1 MTDMTSGAPR
11 TGLTG
16 RSAASTAGDG
26 PASAYGTTAA
36 AGRPGRRLSAETKSA
51 FKTTELWVYIAAVA
65 AVLIASDAVGTAA
78 DHGDYFRAD
87 RAWLYIVI
95 LTIGYLVSR
104 GLAKSGSRDPYDG

>member
-1 MTDMTSGAPR
+1 MTDMTSGTPH

-16 RSAASTAGDG
+16 RSAASTTRDG
-26 PASAYGTTAA
+26 PAPAYGTTSATE
-36 AGRPGRRLSAETKSA
+36 RPMRRLSTETKSA
-51 FKTTELWVYIAAVA
+51 FKTTEFWLYIAAVA
-65 AVLIASDAVGTAA
+65 AILIASDVVGTAS

-104 GLAKSGSRDPYDG
+104 GLAKSGSQDPYDG